1 MVGDGRGEVVA
12 VRTVVVLA
20 GGLAVAALGCLV
32 VAPMARA
39 YEPPEPLT
47 LTDPIGDAARPDGG
61 GPVGPDITSV
71 MVSQPEPDTLRL
83 RVTFADPLVL
93 RETAPVVEDGVG
105 VLLGYQLGSQMYGD
119 YVAWVGA
126 ADPSRVLLT
135 DLSTPWH
142 PGSVI
147 TGGVGEVDGRVLT
160 LTMPTDP
167 LRARGRS
174 GRTVDPNLPIT
185 VSVRTSLGWA
195 YDGPISAMEAV
206 STGDATPDGGG
217 MRPFA
222 WSGPAEPTPLSNAL
236 SAGGGALAALAAV
249 LLLGAYAW
257 GARSR
262 RLEAQRADARAESA
276 LFGEFQDVELL
287 SSGR

>member
-12 VRTVVVLA
+12 VRKAAVLA
-20 GGLAVAALGCLV
+20 GGLVAAALGCLAL
-32 VAPMARA
+32 APLARA

-47 LTDPIGDAARPDGG
+47 LTDPIGDAVRPDGG
-61 GPVGPDITSV
+61 GAVGPDITSV
-71 MVSQPEPDTLRL
+71 TVSQPDPGTLRL
-83 RVTFADPLVL
+83 VVTFAEPLVL
-93 RETAPVVEDGVG
+93 RETAPVVEDGVR
-105 VLLGYQLGSQMYGD
+105 VLLGHQRGSQMYGN

-135 DLSTPWH
+135 DLAKPWH
-142 PGSVI
+142 PGSVVA
-147 TGGVGEVDGRVLT
+147 GGTAQVDGQVLT
-160 LTMPTDP
+160 LSMPTEP
-167 LRARGRS
+167 LRARTHYGRS
-174 GRTVDPNLPIT
+174 VGPSLPIT

-195 YDGPISAMEAV
+195 YGGPIDAMEPVA
-206 STGDATPDGGG
+206 TGDATPDGGG

-236 SAGGGALAALAAV
+236 SAAGGALAALAAV